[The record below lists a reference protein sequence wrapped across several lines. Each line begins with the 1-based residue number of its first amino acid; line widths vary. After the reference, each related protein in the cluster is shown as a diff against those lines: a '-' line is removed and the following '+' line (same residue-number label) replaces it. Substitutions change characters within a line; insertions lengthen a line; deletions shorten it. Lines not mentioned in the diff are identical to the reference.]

1 MKGPLA
7 KLMQQAQEMQ
17 EKMQQAQAELAQAE
31 VTGQAGGGLVRVTLN
46 GQHQVK
52 KIHIDHDTIGDDR
65 EMLEDLLIAA
75 FNDATNK
82 IAQLQQDNM
91 ANMAGGMGLPPGFK
105 LPF

>member
-1 MKGPLA
+1 
-7 KLMQQAQEMQ
+7 
-17 EKMQQAQAELAQAE
+17 
-31 VTGQAGGGLVRVTLN
+31 
-46 GQHQVK
+46 
-52 KIHIDHDTIGDDR
+52 
-65 EMLEDLLIAA
+65 MLEDLLIAA

>member
-17 EKMQQAQAELAQAE
+17 EKMQQAQARLAEAE
-31 VTGQAGGGLVRVTLN
+31 VTGTAGGGLVQITLN
-46 GQHQVK
+46 GRHQAK
-52 KIHIDHDTIGDDR
+52 KIHIDHETIAGDH

-75 FNDATNK
+75 FNDASNK
-82 IAQLQQDNM
+82 IASLQQENM
-91 ANMAGGMGLPPGFK
+91 AEMAGGMGLPAGLK